1 MTSGNKIKPVFVCE
15 KCSFETKKRNAYE
28 IHCLTRKHLNTDTV
42 EIKMQSCPCG
52 KSYKH
57 RQSLH
62 THKLKCTTSDIS
74 YSSIQNESEHAT
86 LNELPNA
93 VHKLT
98 CSVIED
104 ETISQNKIVAI
115 IESHEKIQMMTMT
128 MLQNMQ
134 EENSI
139 LHKQL
144 ATLCN
149 TVNIN
154 SNCNNKTFNLQVFLN
169 EDCKDA
175 MNMSDFINSVQLQL
189 SDLESVGELGYVDGI
204 SNIFLQKLNE
214 LDMYKRPIHCTDV
227 KRHVIHIKDADEW
240 TRDDNHTQFKHAIK
254 RLSKKNSDL
263 LMDWKERHPGS
274 QDAYHRQNGQFLNM
288 IIQSMGGPSNT
299 SIDDSECKIIKRV
312 SKGITVE
319 KSIY

>member
-1 MTSGNKIKPVFVCE
+1 MQNVAKNLPVYVCE
-15 KCSFETKKRNAYE
+15 KCCYGTNKASDFQK
-28 IHCLTRKHLNTDTV
+28 HCLTRKHTMDAFAATTDY
-42 EIKMQSCPCG
+42 ICRCG
-52 KSYKH
+52 KTYKYRQGIYKH
-57 RQSLH
+57 KM
-62 THKLKCTTSDIS
+62 TCTVWT
-74 YSSIQNESEHAT
+74 N
-86 LNELPNA
+86 
-93 VHKLT
+93 
-98 CSVIED
+98 
-104 ETISQNKIVAI
+104 ETITDKDDGQNDAFVSMVQ
-115 IESHEKIQMMTMT
+115 SHEKIQMMTMT
-128 MLQNMQ
+128 MLQQ
-134 EENSI
+134 LHEQNSS
-139 LHKQL
+139 LQKQL

-149 TVNIN
+149 TVYIN

-204 SNIFLQKLNE
+204 STIFLQKLNE
-214 LDMYKRPIHCTDV
+214 LDVYKRPIHCTVV

-274 QDAYHRQNGQFLNM
+274 QDAHHRQNGQFLNM